1 MNDILLNDNFKK
13 FLENLTALCNYLEEK
28 NIVAESQKFNFGIV
42 KSLLKGLSQDNINII
57 PNDFALIKMQIEEV
71 TGLDNIIDEAQKK
84 DCEYMLSMIQ
94 TSLVSIIER
103 LNEMKTNGVTE
114 YIYSS
119 NPEVVYTPPAQP
131 PTPLEVEAQEQM
143 YTQTLSGLYAAMR
156 QDCSEYLKEYIAFS
170 KKKFTDNS
178 WETEFQHLEALY
190 AQTKTKM
197 ERTFYQITGRL
208 KDKEC
213 IIEVRQRALKTPNI
227 VSLQNRIANNPPK
240 KPKVD
245 VVDKQ
250 KRELKLA
257 KKSEKKVKNPTRTK
271 TPIKAELIARGEQLV
286 NQIHEV
292 IYRTGHLPY
301 DNEFNENRLN
311 SIIVI
316 REFYHLTSTKAKK
329 DDLQVVVDKL
339 EKLYADLHKTFTKVE
354 AARAEAQ
361 RKVDEALQRKREYD
375 EAQKKKVLDN
385 KKLNKLF
392 FNHGK
397 RIGKYTKFLL
407 QKETQPYLKELKK
420 VQFEYGYSNPEYQ
433 AVANQFVEYASQNL
447 GKRKMK
453 KLIKELQ
460 KANITLVGANR
471 TEIPTFLLDPEV
483 LAHTSDGKKR

>member
-13 FLENLTALCNYLEEK
+13 FLENLTNLCNYLEEK

-42 KSLLKGLSQDNINII
+42 KSLLKGLSQDNINIV

-71 TGLDNIIDEAQKK
+71 TGLDNITDEAQKK

-94 TSLVSIIER
+94 TSLNDIITR
-103 LNEMKTNGVTE
+103 INEMKANGIFE
-114 YIYSS
+114 YIYTKT
-119 NPEVVYTPPAQP
+119 PEIKYIPPAQP

-208 KDKEC
+208 RDKEC

-250 KRELKLA
+250 KHELKLA

-271 TPIKAELIARGEQLV
+271 TPIKAELIARGKQLV

-339 EKLYADLHKTFTKVE
+339 EKLYAELHKTFIRVE
-354 AARAEAQ
+354 TARLEAQ
-361 RKVDEALQRKREYD
+361 KKVDEALARKREY
-375 EAQKKKVLDN
+375 EERQKKQVQDN

-392 FNHGK
+392 FNHGGK
-397 RIGKYTKFLL
+397 VGKYTKFLL
-407 QKETQPYLKELKK
+407 QKETAPYLKELKR
-420 VQFEYGYSNPEYQ
+420 VQFEYGYGNSEYET
-433 AVANQFVEYASQNL
+433 VADQFLDFAKQNL
-447 GKRKMK
+447 GRRKMN
-453 KLIKELQ
+453 KLVKELK

-471 TEIPTFLLDPEV
+471 TEIPAFLLDPEV
-483 LAHTSDGKKR
+483 LAHTSDGKKK